1 MERNIQ
7 LLRARH
13 ALAKVR
19 DAGRIEGMIDEYL
32 SAARGLPAEIRMN
45 GLGQAIA
52 VLRAR
57 GVKNNGAMAL
67 YRHVS
72 DWMCHSNSPS
82 PYHDKED
89 PEEALLDAVVNG
101 AEHDYRQAYVEIDA
115 YLAWLKR
122 FADALLEKPK
132 DGTKSKGDEKTESA

>member
-19 DAGRIEGMIDEYL
+19 DAAGSKGMVDEYL

-52 VLRAR
+52 MLRAR
-57 GVKNNGAMAL
+57 GVKNDGAMAL

-72 DWMCHSNSPS
+72 DWMCRHGSPS
-82 PYHDKED
+82 PYGGKEH
-89 PEEALLDAVVNG
+89 PEEALLDAIVHEP
-101 AEHDYRQAYVEIDA
+101 EHDYRQAYVEIDA

-132 DGTKSKGDEKTESA
+132 EGAKPKSGEKGESA